1 MEKMIGRVLND
12 RYIIEKV
19 IGVGGMA
26 IVYKAVDRLT
36 DKTVAV
42 KVLKEEFTAEEQ
54 FRRRFL
60 NESRAVSMLTH
71 PNIVGVFDVNTH
83 GRTQYIVMEYID
95 GITLKDYMNEK
106 KPLPVEEALDFAEKV
121 LGALSHAHERGII
134 HRDIKPQNIMLLPD
148 RSIKVTDF
156 GIARVSKFETVTMTE
171 KAIGTVY
178 YISPEQARGNPTDEK
193 SDIYSMGIMLY
204 EMLTGSLPFMG
215 DTPVSVALMQVQTA
229 PQKPRDLRPEIPAG
243 LEEVVLKAMM
253 KNPALRYQTAADM
266 LRDVLLLIER
276 PDTVFDYDLSGQ
288 EPAEETGGN
297 KDEQEKPK
305 RSPAQTWVPI
315 LTGMLSA
322 ALLALLLFWGLA
334 MLIEGGKSGSH
345 DTVKIPDLTG
355 KTEEEIQGMGEL
367 LVDFNVIYKYEFSD
381 TQSKGLLIRQE
392 PQAGV
397 SAKRNS
403 ALTIYISNGIQSV
416 KVPSLKGVSEAQ
428 ATAMLGQNGY
438 RYEVYYETS
447 TSVPRGDI
455 IRTDPAE
462 DTEISASTAI
472 KLYVSDGFEKARVRI
487 PDVSGMTVSEAKYQ
501 LRKAGLT
508 PIEDTAGA
516 QYSDFIPAG
525 NVLWQSPSPG
535 MEVASG
541 TTVTLVVS
549 LGRESDSVIT
559 QPESSSPD
567 SSSHTP
573 SNTSSNDSGSSNNGT
588 SSSPE

>member
-95 GITLKDYMNEK
+95 GITLKDYMNGK
-106 KPLPVEEALDFAEKV
+106 RPLPVGEAMEFAVQV
-121 LGALSHAHERGII
+121 LGALSHAHERGIV

-178 YISPEQARGNPTDEK
+178 YISPEQASGSPTDEK
-193 SDIYSMGIMLY
+193 SDIYSVGIMLY
-204 EMLTGSLPFMG
+204 EMLTGTLPFTG

-229 PQKPRDLRPEIPAG
+229 PKKPRQLRPEIPAG
-243 LEEVVLKAMM
+243 LEEIVLRAMM

-266 LRDVLLLIER
+266 LRDVQLIIKNPE
-276 PDTVFDYDLSGQ
+276 TVFDYDLSDT
-288 EPAEETGGN
+288 EPQGAEDKNE
-297 KDEQEKPK
+297 EPEKPK
-305 RSPAQTWVPI
+305 FSPAQTWVPI
-315 LTGMLSA
+315 LSGMLSA
-322 ALLALLLFWGLA
+322 ALLAFLIFWGLA
-334 MLIEGGKSGSH
+334 ALIERGKSSAH
-345 DTVKIPDLTG
+345 DTVVTPDLTG
-355 KTEEEIQGMGEL
+355 KTEAEIQSMEEL

-381 TQSKGLLIRQE
+381 TQAKGTLIRQE

-397 SAKRNS
+397 SVKRNS
-403 ALTIYISNGIQSV
+403 ALTLYISNGIQSV
-416 KVPSLKGVSEAQ
+416 KVPALKGVSEAQ

-438 RYEVYYETS
+438 RYEVLYETS
-447 TSVPRGDI
+447 TSVPRGDV

-462 DTEISASTAI
+462 NTEISADTVI
-472 KLYVSDGFEKARVRI
+472 KLYVSDGFEKSKVRV
-487 PDVSGMTVSEAKYQ
+487 PDVTGLTAAEAKYE
-501 LRKAGLT
+501 LRRAGLT
-508 PIEDTAGA
+508 PAEDVAGA
-516 QYSDFIPAG
+516 QHSELVPAG
-525 NVLWQSPSPG
+525 YVINQSIAPG
-535 MEVASG
+535 TEVASG
-541 TTVTLVVS
+541 TTVTIVVS
-549 LGRESDSVIT
+549 LGSQEPVISEPSD
-559 QPESSSPD
+559 D
-567 SSSHTP
+567 SSSGN
-573 SNTSSNDSGSSNNGT
+573 SSFGGDDSSGAGSKTSSESNWPFGG
-588 SSSPE
+588 